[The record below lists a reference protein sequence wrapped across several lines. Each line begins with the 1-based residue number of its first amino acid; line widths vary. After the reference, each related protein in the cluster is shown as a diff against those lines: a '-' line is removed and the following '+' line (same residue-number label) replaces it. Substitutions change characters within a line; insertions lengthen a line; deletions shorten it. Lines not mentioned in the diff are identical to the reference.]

1 MKLDSKI
8 DKIKKLNNIQGL
20 TDVVEY
26 LYITNND
33 FYEIKFSIFELKE
46 SIKRLEQYLYYSDTN
61 PFVDNVSYVSYARF
75 IYESYLNDVYII
87 QTRFRKLINS
97 IANEK
102 KFYFEEKELEEL
114 NNNYK
119 DVVKKVIKI
128 TKDKRGEHVHN
139 KRYND
144 LDFMIVDVMERQNRI
159 NKMIK
164 GLPLKEYE
172 GKDLYYEVT
181 VTHLDDVQNM
191 IIDNNNYVYETIDD
205 FLKEILDFIMNKIE
219 LFIEKSKNSN

>member
-1 MKLDSKI
+1 MKLDSKK
-8 DKIKKLNNIQGL
+8 DKIKKLNNMQVLIEVNTVL
-20 TDVVEY
+20 S
-26 LYITNND
+26 ITNND
-33 FYEIKFSIFELKE
+33 FDEIKFAVFELKE
-46 SIKRLEQYLYYSDTN
+46 SINRLEQYLYYSDTN
-61 PFVDNVSYVSYARF
+61 PFVDNVSYVNYARF
-75 IYESYLNDVYII
+75 IYECYLNDVYII

-97 IANEK
+97 IADEK
-102 KFYFEEKELEEL
+102 RFKFKESELEEL

-119 DVVKKVIKI
+119 DVVDKLRKI

-139 KRYND
+139 RRYND
-144 LDFMIVDVMERQNRI
+144 LDFMIVDYMERQNRI

-164 GLPLKEYE
+164 GLPLKEYK

-205 FLKEILDFIMNKIE
+205 FLKEILDFIINKIV
-219 LFIEKSKNSN
+219 LFIEESKNNN